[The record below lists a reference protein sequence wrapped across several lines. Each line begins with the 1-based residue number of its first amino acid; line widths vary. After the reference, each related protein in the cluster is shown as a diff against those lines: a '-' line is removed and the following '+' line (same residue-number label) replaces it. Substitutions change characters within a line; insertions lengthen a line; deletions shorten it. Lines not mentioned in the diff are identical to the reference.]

1 MSTRSF
7 LLATL
12 AAVSLVFAG
21 CGGDDAA
28 EDTDDAEPTTD
39 STTDSATD
47 SAGTEVEVVDFTFS
61 PDTVTVPAGSSL
73 TFTNSDGTT
82 HTATALDGEFDTG
95 DIAGGSTASVTLD
108 EAGEIDYRCEIHQS
122 MTGTVVVSNE

>member
-7 LLATL
+7 LLAAL
-12 AAVSLVFAG
+12 AAVSLVLAG
-21 CGGDDAA
+21 CGGDDAT
-28 EDTDDAEPTTD
+28 EDADDVEP
-39 STTDSATD
+39 ATD
-47 SAGTEVEVVDFTFS
+47 GAGAEVEVVDFTFS

-82 HTATALDGEFDTG
+82 HTATALDGDFDTG

-122 MTGTVVVSNE
+122 MTGTVVVSDE